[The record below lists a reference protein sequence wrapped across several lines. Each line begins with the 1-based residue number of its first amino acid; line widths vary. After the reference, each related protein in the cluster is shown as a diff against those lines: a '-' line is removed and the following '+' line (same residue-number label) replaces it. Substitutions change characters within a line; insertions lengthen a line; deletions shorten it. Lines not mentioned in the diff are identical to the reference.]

1 MKRVALAAAVLGA
14 ATIGLALVWVWPFGT
29 GDGEPSVSIVALGR
43 ALYAE
48 HCASCHG
55 ANLEGQPDW
64 KSQLPTG
71 GMPAPPHDASGHT
84 WHHPDAVLFRIIKEG
99 PSAVVGNGYD
109 SDMPPFGEIISD
121 GEILAV
127 LAFIK
132 SSWPERE
139 RAYQAEMSSRER
151 EKTQ

>member
-1 MKRVALAAAVLGA
+1 
-14 ATIGLALVWVWPFGT
+14 
-29 GDGEPSVSIVALGR
+29 
-43 ALYAE
+43 
-48 HCASCHG
+48 
-55 ANLEGQPDW
+55 
-64 KSQLPTG
+64 
-71 GMPAPPHDASGHT
+71 
-84 WHHPDAVLFRIIKEG
+84 
-99 PSAVVGNGYD
+99 
-109 SDMPPFGEIISD
+109 MPPFGEIISD